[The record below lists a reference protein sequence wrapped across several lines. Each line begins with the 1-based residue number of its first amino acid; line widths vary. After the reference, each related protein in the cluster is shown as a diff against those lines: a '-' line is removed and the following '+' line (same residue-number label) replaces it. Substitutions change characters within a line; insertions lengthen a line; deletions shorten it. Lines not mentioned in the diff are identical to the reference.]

1 MCNGLVLIASQS
13 CYHLAVFLQ
22 EICHMKK
29 CQKCSKPAT
38 VHITEIEKHTPNEI
52 HLCETHAQQY
62 LSPGEEQPAQNTAVS
77 ILAQY
82 LSTGTVEL
90 EQREIKS
97 CPMCEMTF
105 SDFRDQQRLGC
116 PHDYEVFQ
124 EELHP
129 LLETIHSETTH
140 CGKVPKRAPGA
151 SQRRVQ
157 IIKLRND
164 LKRAIAEEHF
174 EDAANLRDQIHNLE
188 QPLPE

>member
-1 MCNGLVLIASQS
+1 
-13 CYHLAVFLQ
+13 
-22 EICHMKK
+22 MKK

-90 EQREIKS
+90 EQQEVKS
-97 CPMCEMTF
+97 CPMCDMTF
-105 SDFRDQQRLGC
+105 TDFRDQQRLGC

-151 SQRRVQ
+151 SQQRVQ

-174 EDAANLRDQIHNLE
+174 EDAASLRDQIHNLE

>member
-1 MCNGLVLIASQS
+1 M
-13 CYHLAVFLQ
+13 
-22 EICHMKK
+22 K
-29 CQKCSKPAT
+29 CQKCEKPAT
-38 VHITEIEKHTPNEI
+38 FHITELTEDEVSALHYCADCAEVYLKPSETSEEIGEDLGAALTKHLKIGQTAEELHRLDQKKCPVCEI
-52 HLCETHAQQY
+52 SFYE
-62 LSPGEEQPAQNTAVS
+62 
-77 ILAQY
+77 
-82 LSTGTVEL
+82 
-90 EQREIKS
+90 
-97 CPMCEMTF
+97 
-105 SDFRDQQRLGC
+105 FRQSGRLGC

-151 SQRRVQ
+151 SQQRVQ

-174 EDAANLRDQIHNLE
+174 EDAASLRDQIHNLE

>member
-22 EICHMKK
+22 KICHMKK

-97 CPMCEMTF
+97 TRLRSF
-105 SDFRDQQRLGC
+105 SRGTTSSPGNHSQRNNPLWESSKTSAWSQSTAGT
-116 PHDYEVFQ
+116 DYQ
-124 EELHP
+124 AAQR
-129 LLETIHSETTH
+129 SETSY
-140 CGKVPKRAPGA
+140 C
-151 SQRRVQ
+151 RR
-157 IIKLRND
+157 K
-164 LKRAIAEEHF
+164 F
-174 EDAANLRDQIHNLE
+174 
-188 QPLPE
+188 

>member
-1 MCNGLVLIASQS
+1 
-13 CYHLAVFLQ
+13 
-22 EICHMKK
+22 
-29 CQKCSKPAT
+29 
-38 VHITEIEKHTPNEI
+38 
-52 HLCETHAQQY
+52 
-62 LSPGEEQPAQNTAVS
+62 
-77 ILAQY
+77 
-82 LSTGTVEL
+82 
-90 EQREIKS
+90 
-97 CPMCEMTF
+97 MTF

-164 LKRAIAEEHF
+164 LKRAIAEENF